1 MAFILI
7 ALIAQAGIG
16 AWIGSV
22 KGRTGL
28 GLALGL
34 VLGVI
39 GWIIMAF
46 VKPTY
51 SKQVQRE
58 AARRQVTRAADDLDA
73 FTWGPAGTAQGRP
86 AVPGSVTL
94 EQARS
99 MTADEHKAY
108 VTDGVIPARFTG

>member
-7 ALIAQAGIG
+7 ALIIDAVIG

-34 VLGVI
+34 VLGFI

-46 VKPTY
+46 IKPTY

-58 AARRQVTRAADDLDA
+58 AGRRQVLRAADDL
-73 FTWGPAGTAQGRP
+73 AQGRP
-86 AVPGSVTL
+86 SLLGSVTP
-94 EQARS
+94 EQARN

-108 VTDGVIPARFTG
+108 ITEGVIPARFAG

>member
-7 ALIAQAGIG
+7 ALIVQAGIG

-22 KGRTGL
+22 KGRAGL

-39 GWIIMAF
+39 GWIILAF

-58 AARRQVTRAADDLDA
+58 AGRRQVLRAADDLE
-73 FTWGPAGTAQGRP
+73 QGHP
-86 AVPGSVTL
+86 AVPGSVTPA
-94 EQARS
+94 QARA
-99 MTADEHKAY
+99 MTADEHRAFI
-108 VTDGVIPARFTG
+108 TEGVVPARFTG